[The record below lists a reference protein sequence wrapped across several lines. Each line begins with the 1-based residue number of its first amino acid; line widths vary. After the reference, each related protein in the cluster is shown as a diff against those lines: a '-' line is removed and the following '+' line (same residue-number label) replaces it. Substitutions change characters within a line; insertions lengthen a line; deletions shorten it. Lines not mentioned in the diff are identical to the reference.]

1 MVFHPEANCR
11 PGDCAAADAAG
22 PRVPVAGLILHSR
35 SVILEGFCPSTSAA
49 MPTQV
54 QRKLTTILAADAEG
68 YSRVMEADEVR
79 ALGALRAARSV
90 FSKFIERHHGRIAN
104 TAGDGL
110 IAEFPSVVEAVQCA
124 IEVQHELGGRREDP
138 GGALHFRIGIHLG
151 DVMVDGDDLLG
162 EGVNLAARLQTMAE
176 PGGIL
181 ISQQVYDQVHAKLSV
196 GFEYLGEKRPKNFS
210 EDVPVYSVA
219 RGEKQRKPGKKKHRA
234 GKVRPS
240 PTPERAAPDPG
251 GLRQRLNRH
260 ATLFGVIWAM
270 LLVVDLV
277 TGAPFWAHFPGIAMA
292 TLVALEA
299 APLFVRGRFNLQF
312 ARGVAVVA
320 GLALINLFTW
330 SGYPWVAWPAGALV
344 AIELFRRLGA
354 RSR

>member
-1 MVFHPEANCR
+1 MSSE
-11 PGDCAAADAAG
+11 
-22 PRVPVAGLILHSR
+22 
-35 SVILEGFCPSTSAA
+35 
-49 MPTQV
+49 V

-79 ALGALRAARSV
+79 ALGALQAARSV

-124 IEVQHELGGRREDP
+124 IEVQHELGRRRDDP
-138 GGALHFRIGIHLG
+138 GGALHFRIGVHLG

-196 GFEYLGEKRPKNFS
+196 GFDYLGEKRPKNFS
-210 EDVPVYSVA
+210 ADVSVYRVSLDK
-219 RGEKQRKPGKKKHRA
+219 KQRKPGRKTHSARKD
-234 GKVRPS
+234 RPS
-240 PTPERAAPDPG
+240 RTPERATPDLG
-251 GLRQRLNRH
+251 DLRERLIRH
-260 ATLFGVIWAM
+260 AKLLGAIWVA

-277 TGAPFWAHFPGIAMA
+277 TGAPFWAHWPGIAIA
-292 TLVALEA
+292 VLVALEA
-299 APLFVRGRFNLQF
+299 APLFVRGLFNLQF
-312 ARGVAVVA
+312 ARGVVIVG
-320 GLALINLFTW
+320 GLALVNIVTW
-330 SGYPWVAWPAGALV
+330 SGYPWVLWPAGALI
-344 AIELFRRLGA
+344 AIELIRRLGV